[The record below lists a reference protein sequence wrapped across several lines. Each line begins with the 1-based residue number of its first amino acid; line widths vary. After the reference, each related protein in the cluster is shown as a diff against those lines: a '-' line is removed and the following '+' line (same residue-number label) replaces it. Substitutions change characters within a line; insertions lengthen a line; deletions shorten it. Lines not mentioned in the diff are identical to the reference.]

1 MAAVNRVPVLVDPD
15 QMATLR
21 RVAEWTGR
29 SEEEIVADALT
40 AYLDDQVM
48 AVAVEEVDAVRA
60 ERRARG
66 VHARAAS

>member
-1 MAAVNRVPVLVDPD
+1 VAAVNRVPVLVDPD

-21 RVAEWTGR
+21 RVSEWTGR
-29 SEEEIVADALT
+29 TEDEIVADALT
-40 AYLDDQVM
+40 AYLDAQVM

-66 VHARAAS
+66 VRTRAAS